1 MQIGQTIR
9 TFRKERGLTQ
19 QTLAQHLGVTT
30 SAVSKWERDASCPDI
45 DLLAPLARAL
55 HISLDTLLSFHA
67 ELTEEEIAA
76 HVRQTDAL
84 FQTADCREGFLH
96 AKSLIETYPNC
107 LPLVWQLAVM
117 LDAQRMTRDLPD
129 TADYDDYLLDCYTRV
144 LESDDE
150 TLRTNAADSL
160 FHYYLRK
167 EEYALA
173 ERCLSYFSVQNPH
186 RKLKQ
191 AILESKTGQTE
202 AALRA
207 YEELLFSGCQMMTLT
222 LQHLTALA
230 AEAGDLPRMHL
241 LTDKQRAL
249 AEIFDMGAY
258 HAACCKLELATM
270 ERDRDAVLSIM
281 ETMLTSLESIAGFT
295 ASPLYAHMTFR
306 APQDDFLENL
316 RRDLLA
322 CFSDPESYGFL
333 SDDARYQALLHRT

>member
-117 LDAQRMTRDLPD
+117 LDAQRLMRGIPD
-129 TADYDDYLLDCYTRV
+129 ADDVDALILGCYTRV
-144 LESDDE
+144 LKSDDE
-150 TLRTNAADSL
+150 TLRTSAADSL
-160 FHYYLRK
+160 FGYYLRS
-167 EEYALA
+167 EDYALA
-173 ERCLSYFSVQNPH
+173 ESCLPYFSEQNPQ

-191 AILESKTGQTE
+191 AILFSKTGRRDD
-202 AALRA
+202 ACRA
-207 YEELLFSGCQMMTLT
+207 YEELLFSGCQMMNMV
-222 LQHLTALA
+222 LQHMTQLA
-230 AEAGDLPRMHL
+230 AEEQDMTRMHM

-249 AEIFDMGAY
+249 AEAFDMGTY
-258 HAACCKLELATM
+258 HEASCKLELAIT
-270 ERDRDAVLSIM
+270 EQDRNAVLNIM
-281 ETMLTSLESIAGFT
+281 ETMLGSLETIAGFT
-295 ASPLYAHMTFR
+295 ASPLYAHMTFKPLR
-306 APQDDFLENL
+306 EDFLQKL
-316 RRDLLA
+316 REDLITCFRDA
-322 CFSDPESYGFL
+322 ETCGFL
-333 SDDARYQALLHRT
+333 ADDPRYQKLTEQR